1 MRNSF
6 LQAGTHPVAALP
18 LPKRAINALS
28 QAGIATL
35 EETQDWSDHA
45 LLSLP
50 QFGPAYLTAIRTL
63 AAQSEMEH

>member
-1 MRNSF
+1 M
-6 LQAGTHPVAALP
+6 ALP

-28 QAGIATL
+28 KAGIATL

-50 QFGPAYLTAIRTL
+50 QFGPAFLSAIRTL
-63 AAQSEMEH
+63 AQSQREH